1 MFYVSSKSDN
11 LIGVT
16 DTSDNIEEFYTL
28 EQISTFISRG
38 VKITGVSVISNGI
51 TARITCIG
59 NKFYSVIEETL
70 FTNAVN
76 GIPLR
81 LKLQANLDFKQC
93 IFVSKE
99 SKGTSA
105 KGFSLFTYTFYDG
118 TLFSLSSKFLKEHKD
133 EIKVDY
139 NDNKPEEVARLIK
152 QLKKKSE

>member
-1 MFYVSSKSDN
+1 MFYVSSKKDN

-38 VKITGVSVISNGI
+38 VKITGVSATSNGI
-51 TARITCIG
+51 TAKITCID

-70 FTNAVN
+70 FNNAVN
-76 GIPLR
+76 GLPLR
-81 LKLQANLDFKQC
+81 LKLQAKSDFKQC

-105 KGFSLFTYTFYDG
+105 NGFSLFTYNFYDG
-118 TLFSLSSKFLKEHKD
+118 VLFSLSSKFLKEHKD
-133 EIKVDY
+133 EIKIDY
-139 NDNKPEEVARLIK
+139 NSNKPEEVVSLIR
-152 QLKKKSE
+152 QLKKKYE